1 MKKFRQLSEQLD
13 VSSEHGPNAGR
24 FSTGPAKKPSK
35 TEIQATPRQE
45 VAMES
50 VEQVDEVV
58 TADLKQDLSSLDSS
72 SFKKKHGKSKIEAH
86 KYVSEARMT
95 AAMKLQ
101 KAFQRE
107 QEKTA
112 SERKAGEELLKKPEP
127 VKEGNG
133 YDDNRRGFGKPPRED
148 DEYHVPDPTA
158 KKLKKE
164 EVVTEEKP
172 PFDGPYKKSPK
183 VVKDKS
189 GAEHGPMSRARDLAR
204 DAMKKVSSG
213 LPKKKLN
220 ESRKAEIVKQASKD
234 AKKKSKEKDV
244 ADDKFQPE
252 PTLDS
257 QVIKTD

>member
-1 MKKFRQLSEQLD
+1 MK
-13 VSSEHGPNAGR
+13 R
-24 FSTGPAKKPSK
+24 FKDLKEVKEVGDDPCGETPPEELVKVGTKVVAKKKPF
-35 TEIQATPRQE
+35 EEA
-45 VAMES
+45 
-50 VEQVDEVV
+50 
-58 TADLKQDLSSLDSS
+58 SS
-72 SFKKKHGKSKIEAH
+72 
-86 KYVSEARMT
+86 
-95 AAMKLQ
+95 AAVKLQ

-112 SERKAGEELLKKPEP
+112 SERKAGEDLLKKPEP

-204 DAMKKVSSG
+204 DAMKKVTSG
-213 LPKKKLN
+213 LPKKKLD